1 MTPTNPYAPPVSA
14 VADIEERVEHYQPVR
29 LFSATGRIGRLR
41 YLANMMVAYLLVVV
55 GAGVLGCMFAFMQMG
70 KWAGVWAGV
79 VALVPYFVFLAFKT
93 VQRSHDMDWS
103 GWSSLLAF
111 IPFVGLIWIFKGGTA
126 GSNRFG
132 APPPPN
138 TTLVKIGGLAFPVIA
153 VIGIVA
159 AVALPAYQDYTKR
172 AKAIQMK

>member
-1 MTPTNPYAPPVSA
+1 MATTNPYAPPGSA
-14 VADIEERVEHYQPVR
+14 VADIEEHVEHYQPVR
-29 LFSATGRIGRLR
+29 LLSASGRIGRLR
-41 YLANMMVAYLLVVV
+41 YLSNMMVAYLLVVV
-55 GAGVLGCMFAFMQMG
+55 GAGVLGFMFAFLQMG
-70 KWAGVWAGV
+70 KWAGVGAAI

-93 VQRSHDMDWS
+93 IQRSHDMGWS
-103 GWSSLLAF
+103 GWSALLAF
-111 IPFVGLIWIFKGGTA
+111 IPFVGLIWIFKGGNA

-153 VIGIVA
+153 VIGIAA

-172 AKAIQMK
+172 AKAAQMK